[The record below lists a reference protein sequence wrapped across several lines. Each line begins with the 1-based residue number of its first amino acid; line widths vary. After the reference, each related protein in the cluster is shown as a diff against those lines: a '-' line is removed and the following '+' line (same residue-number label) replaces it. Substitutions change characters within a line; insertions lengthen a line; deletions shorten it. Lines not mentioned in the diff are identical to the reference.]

1 MGTAT
6 FSGSYGHNMTLEL
19 RAERSGE
26 PNIAG
31 NSSNVHVTAYLH
43 TNGYASMWGVTSD
56 ATITING
63 GGAIEHP
70 VINIGTNSTQK
81 IFDHTYTIG
90 HNNDGTKTVGI
101 KLSVGL
107 NTGGYGSA
115 MVAFDFRLP
124 DIPRA
129 SSVSDMTGT
138 LGSAMTININRKV
151 SSFTHT
157 VKYNFGALNG
167 TIATG
172 VGASVSW
179 TPPLN
184 LATAMPNKTSDW
196 GNITVDT
203 YNGSTKI
210 GSATCRLT
218 LNVPESMKPTFSG
231 VTLSDTNT
239 VVSNIVTTANTF
251 VEILSNVKVAFNGAA
266 GIQGSTI
273 TGYKA
278 EMVGENQT
286 ITSDGGVFGLVKKS
300 GEVTIRSSVQ
310 DSRGRWSDSKD
321 TKVTF
326 LEYTGP
332 TALFVAERSG
342 SARNTLTVTRTARI
356 SPLTVGDKQLNKM
369 TITFKTRPMGATE
382 WTTNNGS
389 ASGVWTTQSE
399 LIASPANLAGT
410 FSGAQSWEVMM
421 IVEDLFTT
429 ASYSYPVSTDKV
441 LTSKTKDGIGI
452 GKIREHGAL
461 DVAGEIY
468 ANNKPIQH
476 HKLTNNDGTAILLTQ
491 GTDFN
496 SVTTPG
502 FYRCYNPLHAPT
514 VGSLN
519 GWKYLRV
526 TKHDD
531 QFLLQEVIDYRGGT
545 PAFRI
550 KDDNGDKDW
559 KPWQYY
565 AIQNKVAEFTAVN
578 QTKVYSATLAG
589 PYGLSLQARRVG
601 NLVSV
606 TLDSTIRS
614 TDSRSG
620 TASET
625 IPVGWRPCKTEVIVS
640 AGFAGGGTGTQMWTG
655 ESFCRLFYKTNG
667 QIDFTIR
674 ASAQPLDVYASVT
687 WITTDPFPSE

>member
-1 MGTAT
+1 MGAAT

-19 RAERSGE
+19 RAERSGK
-26 PNIAG
+26 PNITD
-31 NSSNVHVTAYLH
+31 NSSNVHVTGYLH

-56 ATITING
+56 VTINING

-70 VINIGTNSTQK
+70 GINIGTNSTQK

-90 HNNDGTKTVGI
+90 HNSDGTKTVGI

-138 LGSAMTININRKV
+138 LGSAMTIDINRKV

-167 TIATG
+167 TIATD

-196 GNITVDT
+196 GNITVET
-203 YNGSTKI
+203 YNGSSKI

-218 LNVPESMKPTFSG
+218 LNVPESMKPTFTG

-239 VVSNIVTTANTF
+239 VASNIITTANTF

-266 GIQGSTI
+266 GIQDSTI

-286 ITSDGGVFGLVKKS
+286 VTSDGGVFGLVKKS

-310 DSRGRWSDSKD
+310 DSRGRWSDTKD
-321 TKVTF
+321 TTVNF
-326 LEYTGP
+326 LEYFGP
-332 TALFVAERSG
+332 KAFFTAERSG
-342 SARNTLTVTRTARI
+342 SARTTLTVIRTAQI
-356 SPLTVGDKQLNKM
+356 APLTVGGKQLNKM
-369 TITFKTRPMGATE
+369 TITFKTRPMGSDT

-399 LIASPANLAGT
+399 LTASAANLAGT
-410 FSGAQSWEVMM
+410 FAGTQSWEVMM

-441 LTSKTKDGIGI
+441 LVSKTKDGIGI

-476 HKLTNNDGTAILLTQ
+476 HKLTNNSGQIIQVARNTDMNTIVETGFYCGEELLHRPTATGMQSHTYFRVQRFDTNAVWCLQEAI
-491 GTDFN
+491 DFN
-496 SVTTPG
+496 GKLSA
-502 FYRCYNPLHAPT
+502 YR
-514 VGSLN
+514 VRIGGS
-519 GWKYLRV
+519 WQ
-526 TKHDD
+526 D
-531 QFLLQEVIDYRGGT
+531 
-545 PAFRI
+545 
-550 KDDNGDKDW
+550 
-559 KPWQYY
+559 WQYY
-565 AIQNKVAEFTAVN
+565 AVQNKVANFTAVN
-578 QTKVYSATLAG
+578 QTKVYSKIIPLPWTSKGTLT
-589 PYGLSLQARRVG
+589 RIG
-601 NLVSV
+601 NQVQLTWNRAVSN
-606 TLDSTIRS
+606 IN
-614 TDSRSG
+614 TDCEYSKVN
-620 TASET
+620 ET
-625 IPVGWRPCKTEVIVS
+625 IPSGYRPACEVHMSLNGNVS
-640 AGFAGGGTGTQMWTG
+640 NSVNAWSILHLAPDGSIRLTSAYKGNHVWTGTTTY
-655 ESFCRLFYKTNG
+655 L
-667 QIDFTIR
+667 
-674 ASAQPLDVYASVT
+674 
-687 WITTDPFPSE
+687 TTDPFPAE

>member
-19 RAERSGE
+19 RAERSGK

-31 NSSNVHVTAYLH
+31 NSSNVHVTGYLH

-63 GGAIEHP
+63 GSAIEHP
-70 VINIGTNSTQK
+70 AINIGTSSTQK

-107 NTGGYGSA
+107 NVGGYGSA

-129 SSVSDMTGT
+129 SSVSDVTGT
-138 LGSAMTININRKV
+138 LGGAMTININRKV

-157 VKYNFGALNG
+157 VKYYFGNLSG

-172 VGASVSW
+172 AGASVSW

-184 LATAMPNKTSDW
+184 LATQIPSASSGW

-210 GSATCRLT
+210 GSATCRLA
-218 LNVPESMKPTFSG
+218 LNVPESMKPTFTG

-239 VVSNIVTTANTF
+239 VVSNIITTANTF
-251 VEILSNVKVAFNGAA
+251 VEILSNVKVAFSGAT
-266 GIQGSTI
+266 GVQGSTI
-273 TGYKA
+273 TGYRA

-286 ITSDGGVFGLVKKS
+286 VTSDGGVFGLVKKS

-310 DSRGRWSDSKD
+310 DSRGRWSDTKD
-321 TKVTF
+321 TTVEF
-326 LEYTGP
+326 IEYTGP
-332 TALFVAERSG
+332 TALFIAERSG
-342 SARNTLTVTRTARI
+342 SARTTLTVTRTARI
-356 SPLTVGDKQLNKM
+356 SPLTVGDKQLNQM
-369 TITFKTRPMGATE
+369 TVTFKTRPMGGDT

-410 FSGAQSWEVMM
+410 FSGTQSWEVMM
-421 IVEDLFTT
+421 TVSDLFTT
-429 ASYSYPVSTDKV
+429 ASYSYPVSTDTV
-441 LTSKTKDGIGI
+441 LESKTKDGIGI

-468 ANNKPIQH
+468 SNNKPIQH
-476 HKLTNNDGTAILLTQ
+476 HQLTANNGTAIHLAN
-491 GTDFN
+491 GTDLN
-496 SVTTPG
+496 TVTACG
-502 FYRCYNPLHAPT
+502 FYNGSNLLHAPT
-514 VGSLN
+514 GSTHS
-519 GWKYLRV
+519 WTYIRV
-526 TKHDD
+526 TKHINNNGWV
-531 QFLLQEVIDYRGGT
+531 LQEAIDFDGVVSAFRAQRGGSWG
-545 PAFRI
+545 A
-550 KDDNGDKDW
+550 
-559 KPWQYY
+559 WQYY
-565 AIQNKVAEFTAVN
+565 AVQNKVANFTAVN
-578 QTKVYSATLAG
+578 QTKVYSKTITMPYTSKATLT
-589 PYGLSLQARRVG
+589 RIG
-601 NLVSV
+601 NQVQITWLRAVSNLNIDCEYAKMV
-606 TLDSTIRS
+606 
-614 TDSRSG
+614 
-620 TASET
+620 ET
-625 IPVGWRPCKTEVIVS
+625 IPSGYRPAFEVHMNLRGNVS
-640 AGFAGGGTGTQMWTG
+640 NSVNAWSILHLATDGAIRLTSAYKGNHVWTGTTTY
-655 ESFCRLFYKTNG
+655 L
-667 QIDFTIR
+667 
-674 ASAQPLDVYASVT
+674 
-687 WITTDPFPSE
+687 TTDPFPAG

>member
-31 NSSNVHVTAYLH
+31 NSSNVHVTGYLH

-56 ATITING
+56 VTITING

-70 VINIGTNSTQK
+70 AINIGTNSTQK

-90 HNNDGTKTVGI
+90 HNSDGTKTVGI

-179 TPPLN
+179 TPPLS

-203 YNGSTKI
+203 YNGSSKI

-239 VVSNIVTTANTF
+239 VVSNIITTANTF
-251 VEILSNVKVAFNGAA
+251 VEILSNVKVAFSGAT
-266 GIQGSTI
+266 GVQGSTI
-273 TGYKA
+273 TGYRA

-286 ITSDGGVFGLVKKS
+286 VTSDGGVFGLVKKS

-310 DSRGRWSDSKD
+310 DSRGRWSDTKD
-321 TKVTF
+321 TTVEF

-332 TALFVAERSG
+332 TALFIAERSG

-356 SPLTVGDKQLNKM
+356 SPLTVGDKQLNQM
-369 TITFKTRPMGATE
+369 TVTFKTRPMGGDT

-410 FSGAQSWEVMM
+410 FSGTQSWEVMM
-421 IVEDLFTT
+421 TVSDLFTT
-429 ASYSYPVSTDKV
+429 ASYSYPVSTDTV
-441 LTSKTKDGIGI
+441 LESKTKDGIGI

-476 HKLTNNDGTAILLTQ
+476 HQLTKNDGTAIMLTD
-491 GTDFN
+491 GSDLN
-496 SVTTPG
+496 DVTSPG
-502 FYRCYNPLHAPT
+502 CYNGSNLLHAPA
-514 VGSLN
+514 N
-519 GWKYLRV
+519 GWNYIRV
-526 TKHDD
+526 TKHTNNNGYV
-531 QFLLQEVIDYRGGT
+531 LQEAIAFYGNVSAYRVQTNKTWGS
-545 PAFRI
+545 
-550 KDDNGDKDW
+550 
-559 KPWQYY
+559 WQYY
-565 AIQNKVAEFTAVN
+565 AVQNKVAEFTAVN
-578 QTKVYSATLAG
+578 QTKVYSTTLAG
-589 PYGLSLQARRVG
+589 PYGFNIAV
-601 NLVSV
+601 V
-606 TLDSTIRS
+606 
-614 TDSRSG
+614 RSG
-620 TASET
+620 NVVTATMDYVHRTNTNWNGTANET
-625 IPVGWRPCKTEVIVS
+625 IPVGWRPVS
-640 AGFAGGGTGTQMWTG
+640 QAIIHAIGEGGGGTGA
-655 ESFCRLFYKTNG
+655 SLFNGSYVHLSYKPDGSISGRIKLEANPLWFG
-667 QIDFTIR
+667 ATI
-674 ASAQPLDVYASVT
+674 S

>member
-19 RAERSGE
+19 RAERSGK
-26 PNIAG
+26 PNIAD
-31 NSSNVHVTAYLH
+31 NSSNVHVTGYLH

-56 ATITING
+56 VTINING

-70 VINIGTNSTQK
+70 GINIGTNSTQK

-90 HNNDGTKTVGI
+90 HNSDGTKTVGI

-138 LGSAMTININRKV
+138 LGSAMTIDINRKV

-167 TIATG
+167 TIATD

-196 GNITVDT
+196 GNITVET
-203 YNGSTKI
+203 YNGSSKI

-218 LNVPESMKPTFSG
+218 LNVPESMKPTFTG

-239 VVSNIVTTANTF
+239 VASNIITTANTF
-251 VEILSNVKVAFNGAA
+251 VEILSKVKVAFNGAA
-266 GIQGSTI
+266 GIQDSTI

-286 ITSDGGVFGLVKKS
+286 VTSDGGVFGLVKKS

-310 DSRGRWSDSKD
+310 DSRGRWSDTKD
-321 TKVTF
+321 TTVNF
-326 LEYTGP
+326 LEYSGP
-332 TALFVAERSG
+332 KAFFTAERSG
-342 SARNTLTVTRTARI
+342 SARTTLTVIRTAQI
-356 SPLTVGDKQLNKM
+356 APLTVGGKQLNKM
-369 TITFKTRPMGATE
+369 TITFKTRSMGSDT

-399 LIASPANLAGT
+399 LTASAANLAGT
-410 FSGAQSWEVMM
+410 FAGTQSWEVMM

-441 LTSKTKDGIGI
+441 LVSKTKDGIGI

-476 HKLTNNDGTAILLTQ
+476 HQLTANNGTAIMLPD
-491 GTDFN
+491 GTDLN
-496 SVTTPG
+496 TVTACG
-502 FYRCYNPLHAPT
+502 VYNCGSFLHAPS
-514 VGSLN
+514 GSGAN
-519 GWKYLRV
+519 GWMYIRV
-526 TKHDD
+526 TKHTNNNGWV
-531 QFLLQEVIDYRGGT
+531 LQEAIDFNGVVS
-545 PAFRI
+545 AFRVQ
-550 KDDNGDKDW
+550 KSRTWGD
-559 KPWQYY
+559 WQYY
-565 AIQNKVAEFTAVN
+565 AVQNKVAQFTAVN
-578 QTKVYSATLAG
+578 QTKVYSTTVPMPWSAKATLT
-589 PYGLSLQARRVG
+589 RIG
-601 NLVSV
+601 NQVQITWLRAISNINI
-606 TLDSTIRS
+606 DCEYAKM
-614 TDSRSG
+614 G
-620 TASET
+620 ET
-625 IPVGWRPCKTEVIVS
+625 IPSGYRPAFEVHMNLRGNVS
-640 AGFAGGGTGTQMWTG
+640 NLVNAWSILHLQTDGSIRLTNAYKGNHVWTGTTTY
-655 ESFCRLFYKTNG
+655 L
-667 QIDFTIR
+667 
-674 ASAQPLDVYASVT
+674 
-687 WITTDPFPSE
+687 TTDPFPAV

>member
-1 MGTAT
+1 MATAT
-6 FSGSYGHNMTLEL
+6 FSGSYGRNMTLEL
-19 RAERSGE
+19 KAELTGQ
-26 PNIAG
+26 NIAG
-31 NSSNVHVTAYLH
+31 NYSSVHVTAYLH
-43 TNGYASMWGVTSD
+43 TNGYASMWGVSAA

-70 VINIGTNSTQK
+70 AINIGTNSAQK
-81 IFDHTYTIG
+81 IWDHTYNVG
-90 HNNDGTKTVGI
+90 HNDDGTKTVGI
-101 KLSVGL
+101 MLSVGL
-107 NTGGYGSA
+107 NAAGYGSA
-115 MVAFDFRLP
+115 MVAFDYKLP

-129 SSVSDMTGT
+129 SSVSGMTGT

-172 VGASVSW
+172 VGTSVSW

-184 LATAMPNKTSDW
+184 LATAMPNRTSDW
-196 GNITVDT
+196 GDITVDT

-286 ITSDGGVFGLVKKS
+286 ITTNGGVFGIVKKS

-310 DSRGRWSDSKD
+310 DSRGRWSDTKD
-321 TKVTF
+321 TTVNF
-326 LEYTGP
+326 LDYFGP
-332 TALFVAERSG
+332 KAFFTTERSG
-342 SARNTLTVTRTARI
+342 SARTTLTVIRTAQI
-356 SPLTVGDKQLNKM
+356 APLTVGGKQLNKM
-369 TITFKTRPMGATE
+369 TITFKTRPMGTTE
-382 WTTNNGS
+382 WTTNNGL

-399 LIASPANLAGT
+399 LTASAANLAGT
-410 FSGAQSWEVMM
+410 FAGTQSWEVMM
-421 IVEDLFTT
+421 IVEDLFDKAT
-429 ASYSYPVSTDKV
+429 YSYPVSTDKV

-461 DVAGEIY
+461 DVAGDIY

-476 HKLTNNDGTAILLTQ
+476 YQLTANNGTAIMLTE
-491 GTDFN
+491 GSDLN
-496 SVTTPG
+496 DVTSPG
-502 FYRCYNPLHAPT
+502 CYNGSNLLHAPA
-514 VGSLN
+514 N
-519 GWKYLRV
+519 GWNYIRV
-526 TKHDD
+526 TKHTHDNGYV
-531 QFLLQEVIDYRGGT
+531 LQEAIAFYGNASAYRVQTNKTWG
-545 PAFRI
+545 A
-550 KDDNGDKDW
+550 
-559 KPWQYY
+559 WQYY
-565 AIQNKVAEFTAVN
+565 AVQNTVAEFTAVN
-578 QTKVYSATLAG
+578 QTKVYTGTING
-589 PYGLSLQARRVG
+589 PYGFNIA
-601 NLVSV
+601 V
-606 TLDSTIRS
+606 T
-614 TDSRSG
+614 RSG
-620 TASET
+620 NIVTATMDYTHRSNTNWNGTANET
-625 IPVGWRPCKTEVIVS
+625 IPVGWRPVS
-640 AGFAGGGTGTQMWTG
+640 QAIINAIGEGGGGTGAA
-655 ESFCRLFYKTNG
+655 LFNGSYVHLAYKPDGSISGRIKLEANPLWFG
-667 QIDFTIR
+667 ATI
-674 ASAQPLDVYASVT
+674 S

>member
-31 NSSNVHVTAYLH
+31 NSSNVHVTGYLH

-56 ATITING
+56 VTITING

-70 VINIGTNSTQK
+70 AINIGTNSTQK

-90 HNNDGTKTVGI
+90 HNSDGTKTVGI

-129 SSVSDMTGT
+129 SSVSDMSGT

-179 TPPLN
+179 TPPLS

-203 YNGSTKI
+203 YNGSSKI

-239 VVSNIVTTANTF
+239 VVSNIITTANTF
-251 VEILSNVKVAFNGAA
+251 VEILSNVKVAFSGAT
-266 GIQGSTI
+266 GVQGSTI
-273 TGYKA
+273 TGYRA

-286 ITSDGGVFGLVKKS
+286 VTSDGGVFGLVKKS

-310 DSRGRWSDSKD
+310 DSRGRWSDTKD
-321 TKVTF
+321 TTVEF

-332 TALFVAERSG
+332 TALFIAERSG
-342 SARNTLTVTRTARI
+342 SARNTLTVIRTAKI

-410 FSGAQSWEVMM
+410 FSGTQSWEVMM
-421 IVEDLFTT
+421 TVSDLFTT
-429 ASYSYPVSTDKV
+429 ASYSYPVSTDTV
-441 LTSKTKDGIGI
+441 LESKTKDGIGI

-476 HKLTNNDGTAILLTQ
+476 HKLTNNDGRIIQVAKNTDMDTIVETGFYCGEELLHRPTGSGIQSHTYFRVQRFDTNAVWCLQEAI
-491 GTDFN
+491 DFN
-496 SVTTPG
+496 GKVS
-502 FYRCYNPLHAPT
+502 
-514 VGSLN
+514 
-519 GWKYLRV
+519 
-526 TKHDD
+526 
-531 QFLLQEVIDYRGGT
+531 
-545 PAFRI
+545 AFRV
-550 KDDNGDKDW
+550 KRGSTWD
-559 KPWQYY
+559 PWQYY
-565 AIQNKVAEFTAVN
+565 AIQNTVAEFTAVN

-589 PYGLSLQARRVG
+589 PYGLALQARRVG

-606 TLDSTIRS
+606 TLDSTITS

-674 ASAQPLDVYASVT
+674 ATAKPLGVYASVT
-687 WITTDPFPSE
+687 WITTDPFPS

>member
-1 MGTAT
+1 MGAAT

-19 RAERSGE
+19 RAERSGK
-26 PNIAG
+26 PNITD
-31 NSSNVHVTAYLH
+31 NSSNVHVTGYLH

-56 ATITING
+56 VTINING

-70 VINIGTNSTQK
+70 GINIGTNSTQK

-90 HNNDGTKTVGI
+90 HNSDGTKTVGI

-138 LGSAMTININRKV
+138 LGSAMTIDINRKV

-167 TIATG
+167 TIATD

-196 GNITVDT
+196 GNITVET
-203 YNGSTKI
+203 YNGSSKI

-218 LNVPESMKPTFSG
+218 LNVPESMKPTFTG

-239 VVSNIVTTANTF
+239 VASNIITTANTF

-266 GIQGSTI
+266 GIQDSTI

-286 ITSDGGVFGLVKKS
+286 VTSDGGVFGLVKKS

-310 DSRGRWSDSKD
+310 DSRGRWSDTKD
-321 TKVTF
+321 TTVNF
-326 LEYTGP
+326 LEYFGP
-332 TALFVAERSG
+332 KAFFTAERSG
-342 SARNTLTVTRTARI
+342 SARTTLTVIRTAQI
-356 SPLTVGDKQLNKM
+356 APLTVGGKQLNKM
-369 TITFKTRPMGATE
+369 TITFKTRPMGSDT

-399 LIASPANLAGT
+399 LTASAANLAGT
-410 FSGAQSWEVMM
+410 FAGTQSWEVMM

-441 LTSKTKDGIGI
+441 LVSKTKDGIGI

-476 HKLTNNDGTAILLTQ
+476 HKLTNNSGQIIQVARNTDMNTIVETGFYCGEGLLHRPTATGMQSHTYFKVQRFDTNATWVLQEAI
-491 GTDFN
+491 DFN
-496 SVTTPG
+496 GVVSA
-502 FYRCYNPLHAPT
+502 YR
-514 VGSLN
+514 VKKGGS
-519 GWKYLRV
+519 WQ
-526 TKHDD
+526 D
-531 QFLLQEVIDYRGGT
+531 
-545 PAFRI
+545 
-550 KDDNGDKDW
+550 
-559 KPWQYY
+559 WQYY
-565 AIQNKVAEFTAVN
+565 AVQNKVAQFTAVN
-578 QTKVYSATLAG
+578 QTKVYSKTITMPYTSKATLT
-589 PYGLSLQARRVG
+589 RIG
-601 NLVSV
+601 NQVQLTWNRAVSNLNIDCEYAKMV
-606 TLDSTIRS
+606 ESIPSGYRPASEVHMTLNGNVSNSVNAWSILHLATDGTIRL
-614 TDSRSG
+614 T
-620 TASET
+620 
-625 IPVGWRPCKTEVIVS
+625 S
-640 AGFAGGGTGTQMWTG
+640 AYKGNHVWTGTTTY
-655 ESFCRLFYKTNG
+655 L
-667 QIDFTIR
+667 
-674 ASAQPLDVYASVT
+674 
-687 WITTDPFPSE
+687 TTDPFPAE

>member
-1 MGTAT
+1 MGAAT

-19 RAERSGE
+19 RAERSGK
-26 PNIAG
+26 PNITD
-31 NSSNVHVTAYLH
+31 NSSNVHVTGYLH

-56 ATITING
+56 VTINING

-70 VINIGTNSTQK
+70 GINIGTNSTQK

-90 HNNDGTKTVGI
+90 HNSDGTKTVGI

-138 LGSAMTININRKV
+138 LGSAMTIDINRKV

-167 TIATG
+167 TIATD

-196 GNITVDT
+196 GNITVET
-203 YNGSTKI
+203 YNGSSKI

-218 LNVPESMKPTFSG
+218 LNVPESMKPTFTG

-239 VVSNIVTTANTF
+239 VASNIITTANTF

-266 GIQGSTI
+266 GIQDSTI

-286 ITSDGGVFGLVKKS
+286 VTSDGGVFGLVKKS

-310 DSRGRWSDSKD
+310 DSRGRWSDTKD
-321 TKVTF
+321 TTVNF
-326 LEYTGP
+326 LEYFGP
-332 TALFVAERSG
+332 KAFFTAERSG
-342 SARNTLTVTRTARI
+342 SARTTLTVIRTAQI
-356 SPLTVGDKQLNKM
+356 APLTVGGKQLNKM
-369 TITFKTRPMGATE
+369 TITFKTRPMGSDT

-399 LIASPANLAGT
+399 LTASAANLAGT
-410 FSGAQSWEVMM
+410 FAGTQSWEVMM

-441 LTSKTKDGIGI
+441 LVSKTKDGIGI

-476 HKLTNNDGTAILLTQ
+476 HKLTNNSGQIIQVARNTDMNTIVETGFYCGEGLLHRPTATGMQSHTYFKVQQFDTNATWVLQEAI
-491 GTDFN
+491 DFN
-496 SVTTPG
+496 GVVSA
-502 FYRCYNPLHAPT
+502 YR
-514 VGSLN
+514 VKKGGS
-519 GWKYLRV
+519 WQ
-526 TKHDD
+526 D
-531 QFLLQEVIDYRGGT
+531 
-545 PAFRI
+545 
-550 KDDNGDKDW
+550 
-559 KPWQYY
+559 WQYY
-565 AIQNKVAEFTAVN
+565 AVQNKVAEFTAVN
-578 QTKVYSATLAG
+578 QTKVYKTTIRG
-589 PYGLSLQARRVG
+589 PYGLNANATRCGNIVNLSI
-601 NLVSV
+601 NLVYTKAHKV
-606 TLDSTIRS
+606 
-614 TDSRSG
+614 SG
-620 TASET
+620 KAAET
-625 IPVGWRPCKTEVIVS
+625 IPVGWRPTTAQIITLT
-640 AGFAGGGTGTQMWTG
+640 GHAGGGTGTQNWTD
-655 ESFCRLFYKTNG
+655 SFADLHYETDGGIN
-667 QIDFTIR
+667 FTIITK
-674 ASAQPLDVYASVT
+674 AQPLGMMGSIT
-687 WITTDPFPSE
+687 WITTDPFPS

>member
-31 NSSNVHVTAYLH
+31 NSSNVHVTGYLH

-56 ATITING
+56 VTITING

-70 VINIGTNSTQK
+70 AINIGTNSTQK

-90 HNNDGTKTVGI
+90 HNSDGTKTVGI

-129 SSVSDMTGT
+129 SSVSDMTGM

-203 YNGSTKI
+203 YNGSSKI

-239 VVSNIVTTANTF
+239 VVSNIITTANTF
-251 VEILSNVKVAFNGAA
+251 VEILSNVKVAFSGAT
-266 GIQGSTI
+266 GVQGSTI
-273 TGYKA
+273 TGYRA

-286 ITSDGGVFGLVKKS
+286 VTSDGGVFGLVKKS

-310 DSRGRWSDSKD
+310 DSRGRWSDTKD
-321 TKVTF
+321 TIVEF

-332 TALFVAERSG
+332 TALFIAERSG

-356 SPLTVGDKQLNKM
+356 SPLTVGDKQLNQM
-369 TITFKTRPMGATE
+369 TVTFKTRPMGGDT

-399 LIASPANLAGT
+399 LTASAANLAGT
-410 FSGAQSWEVMM
+410 FAGTQSWEVMM

-429 ASYSYPVSTDKV
+429 ASYSYPVSTDTV
-441 LTSKTKDGIGI
+441 LESKTKDGIVI

-476 HKLTNNDGTAILLTQ
+476 HQLTANNGTAIKLADGSDLNNATE
-491 GTDFN
+491 
-496 SVTTPG
+496 PG
-502 FYRCYNPLHAPT
+502 FYNGNNLLHAPT
-514 VGSLN
+514 GS
-519 GWKYLRV
+519 GAHSWRYIRV
-526 TKHDD
+526 TKHTNNNG
-531 QFLLQEVIDYRGGT
+531 FVLQEAIDFYGAVS
-545 PAFRI
+545 AFRVQAGGQL
-550 KDDNGDKDW
+550 NDW
-559 KPWQYY
+559 KYY
-565 AIQNKVAEFTAVN
+565 AIQNTVTEFTAVN
-578 QTKVYSATLAG
+578 QTKVYRATLAG
-589 PYGLSLQARRVG
+589 PYGLSAQATRCG
-601 NLVSV
+601 NIVNLSINCAYQYQHSV
-606 TLDSTIRS
+606 
-614 TDSRSG
+614 SG
-620 TASET
+620 TANET
-625 IPVGWRPCKTEVIVS
+625 IPVGWRPTTAQFITLT
-640 AGFAGGGTGTQMWTG
+640 GHAGGGTGTENWSD
-655 ESFCRLFYKTNG
+655 SFADLHYETDGKIN
-667 QIDFTIR
+667 FTIKTK
-674 ASAQPLDVYASVT
+674 AKPLAMMGSIT
-687 WITTDPFPSE
+687 WITTDPFPS

>member
-31 NSSNVHVTAYLH
+31 NSSNVHVTGYLH

-56 ATITING
+56 VTITING

-70 VINIGTNSTQK
+70 AINIGTNSTQK

-90 HNNDGTKTVGI
+90 HNSDGTKTVGI

-203 YNGSTKI
+203 YNGSSKI

-239 VVSNIVTTANTF
+239 VVSNIITTANTF
-251 VEILSNVKVAFNGAA
+251 VEILSNVKVAFSGAT
-266 GIQGSTI
+266 GVQGSTI

-286 ITSDGGVFGLVKKS
+286 VTSDGGVFGLVKKS

-310 DSRGRWSDSKD
+310 DSRGRWSDTKD
-321 TKVTF
+321 TIVEF

-332 TALFVAERSG
+332 TALFIAERSG

-356 SPLTVGDKQLNKM
+356 SPLTVGDKQLNQM
-369 TITFKTRPMGATE
+369 TVTFKTRPMGGDT

-410 FSGAQSWEVMM
+410 FSGTQSWEVMM
-421 IVEDLFTT
+421 TVSDLFTT
-429 ASYSYPVSTDKV
+429 ASYSYPVSTDTV
-441 LTSKTKDGIGI
+441 LESKTKDGIGI

-476 HKLTNNDGTAILLTQ
+476 YQLTKNDGTAILLAE
-491 GTDFN
+491 GTDWN
-496 SVTTPG
+496 SVKTPG
-502 FYRCYNPLHAPT
+502 LFRCRNAVHAPSGN
-514 VGSLN
+514 GSHH
-519 GWKYLRV
+519 WSYVRV
-526 TKHDD
+526 LKHDD
-531 QFLLQEVIDYRGGT
+531 GWIIQEGVDYMGKVSAIRAYHEG
-545 PAFRI
+545 A
-550 KDDNGDKDW
+550 W
-559 KPWQYY
+559 ESWQYY
-565 AIQNKVAEFTAVN
+565 AIQNTVAEFTAVN
-578 QTKVYSATLAG
+578 QTKSYSKEISMPYSSKATAT
-589 PYGLSLQARRVG
+589 RIG
-601 NLVSV
+601 NQVQLTWHRAISNINKQCEYEEV
-606 TLDSTIRS
+606 L
-614 TDSRSG
+614 
-620 TASET
+620 ET
-625 IPVGWRPCKTEVIVS
+625 IPLGYRPAFEVHMSLNGNVS
-640 AGFAGGGTGTQMWTG
+640 NSVNAWAVLHLATDGKIRLTNSYTGNHVWSGT
-655 ESFCRLFYKTNG
+655 
-667 QIDFTIR
+667 
-674 ASAQPLDVYASVT
+674 VT
-687 WITTDPFPSE
+687 YLTTDPFPSE

>member
-1 MGTAT
+1 MGAAT

-19 RAERSGE
+19 RAERSGK
-26 PNIAG
+26 PNITD
-31 NSSNVHVTAYLH
+31 NSSNVHVTGYLH

-56 ATITING
+56 VTINING

-70 VINIGTNSTQK
+70 GINIGTNSTQK

-90 HNNDGTKTVGI
+90 HNSDGTKTVGI

-138 LGSAMTININRKV
+138 LGSAMTIDINRKV

-167 TIATG
+167 TIATD

-196 GNITVDT
+196 GNITVET
-203 YNGSTKI
+203 YNGSSKI

-218 LNVPESMKPTFSG
+218 LNVPESMKPTFTG

-239 VVSNIVTTANTF
+239 VASNIITTANTF

-266 GIQGSTI
+266 GIQDSTI

-286 ITSDGGVFGLVKKS
+286 VTSDGGVFGLVKKS

-310 DSRGRWSDSKD
+310 DSRGRWSDTKD
-321 TKVTF
+321 TTVNF
-326 LEYTGP
+326 LEYFGP
-332 TALFVAERSG
+332 KAFFTAERSG
-342 SARNTLTVTRTARI
+342 SARTTLTVIRTAQI
-356 SPLTVGDKQLNKM
+356 APLTVGGKQLNKM
-369 TITFKTRPMGATE
+369 TITFKTRPMGSDT

-399 LIASPANLAGT
+399 LTASAANLAGT
-410 FSGAQSWEVMM
+410 FAGTQSWEVMM

-441 LTSKTKDGIGI
+441 LVSKTKDGIGI

-476 HKLTNNDGTAILLTQ
+476 HKLTNNSGQIIQVARNTDMNTIVETGFYCGEGLLHRPTATGMQSHTYFKVQRFDTSATWVLHEAI
-491 GTDFN
+491 DFN
-496 SVTTPG
+496 GVVSA
-502 FYRCYNPLHAPT
+502 YR
-514 VGSLN
+514 VKKGGS
-519 GWKYLRV
+519 WQ
-526 TKHDD
+526 D
-531 QFLLQEVIDYRGGT
+531 
-545 PAFRI
+545 
-550 KDDNGDKDW
+550 
-559 KPWQYY
+559 WQYY
-565 AIQNKVAEFTAVN
+565 AVQNKVAQFTAVN
-578 QTKVYSATLAG
+578 QTKVYSKIIPLPWTSKGTLT
-589 PYGLSLQARRVG
+589 RIG
-601 NLVSV
+601 NQVQLTWNRAISN
-606 TLDSTIRS
+606 IN
-614 TDSRSG
+614 TDCEYSKVN
-620 TASET
+620 ET
-625 IPVGWRPCKTEVIVS
+625 IPSGYRPACEVHMSLNGNVS
-640 AGFAGGGTGTQMWTG
+640 NSVNAWSILHLAPDGSIRLTNAYKGNHVWTGTTTY
-655 ESFCRLFYKTNG
+655 L
-667 QIDFTIR
+667 
-674 ASAQPLDVYASVT
+674 
-687 WITTDPFPSE
+687 TTDPFPAE

>member
-1 MGTAT
+1 
-6 FSGSYGHNMTLEL
+6 MTEYW
-19 RAERSGE
+19 S
-26 PNIAG
+26 
-31 NSSNVHVTAYLH
+31 
-43 TNGYASMWGVTSD
+43 
-56 ATITING
+56 
-63 GGAIEHP
+63 
-70 VINIGTNSTQK
+70 
-81 IFDHTYTIG
+81 
-90 HNNDGTKTVGI
+90 NNDRGYRLRLWIDQTGQSTAENYSNIRVRLALLNTTTTFAEYNCSAYVDLAGQRLNWSGRPSMLSYNQTIMLIDQTIRVNHDSDGKKTFGLMAHFNGSGGYSPGTLTVG
-101 KLSVGL
+101 SS
-107 NTGGYGSA
+107 T
-115 MVAFDFRLP
+115 FRCT
-124 DIPRA
+124 DIARA
-129 SSVSDMTGT
+129 SSISDMTGT
-138 LGSAMTININRKV
+138 LGSAMTININRKN

-157 VKYNFGALNG
+157 VKYNFGALSG

-172 VGASVSW
+172 VGTSVSW

-184 LATAMPNKTSDW
+184 LATAMPKKTSDW

-210 GSATCRLT
+210 GSAMCKLT
-218 LNVPESMKPTFSG
+218 LIVPESMKPTFSG

-239 VVSNIVTTANTF
+239 VVSNIITTANTF
-251 VEILSNVKVAFNGAA
+251 VEILSNVKVSFNGAA

-286 ITSDGGVFGLVKKS
+286 ITADGGVFGLVKKS

-332 TALFVAERSG
+332 TAVFTAERSG
-342 SARNTLTVTRTARI
+342 SARNTLTVIRTAKI

-382 WTTNNGS
+382 WTTNNGL

-399 LIASPANLAGT
+399 LTASAANLAGT
-410 FSGAQSWEVMM
+410 FAGAQSWEVMM
-421 IVEDLFTT
+421 TVEDLFDK

-441 LTSKTKDGIGI
+441 LVSKTKDGIGI

-476 HKLTNNDGTAILLTQ
+476 HKLTYNDGTAILLTQ

-496 SVTTPG
+496 DVTIPG

-514 VGSLN
+514 VNSLS

-531 QFLLQEVIDYRGGT
+531 QFLLQEVFDFRGGT

-550 KDDNGDKDW
+550 KDDNGDKNW

-578 QTKVYSATLAG
+578 QTKVYSQTINMPFSSKATVT
-589 PYGLSLQARRVG
+589 RIG
-601 NLVSV
+601 NQVQLTWHRAISNINKQCEYVEV
-606 TLDSTIRS
+606 L
-614 TDSRSG
+614 
-620 TASET
+620 ET
-625 IPVGWRPCKTEVIVS
+625 IPSGFRPAFEVHMNLSGNVS
-640 AGFAGGGTGTQMWTG
+640 NSVNAWAVLHLATDGKIRLTNSYTGNHVWTGT
-655 ESFCRLFYKTNG
+655 
-667 QIDFTIR
+667 
-674 ASAQPLDVYASVT
+674 VT
-687 WITTDPFPSE
+687 YLTTDPFPSE

>member
-31 NSSNVHVTAYLH
+31 NSSNVHVTGYLH

-56 ATITING
+56 VTITING

-70 VINIGTNSTQK
+70 GINIGTNSTQK

-203 YNGSTKI
+203 YNGSNKI
-210 GSATCRLT
+210 GSATCKLT

-239 VVSNIVTTANTF
+239 VVSNIITTANTF

-310 DSRGRWSDSKD
+310 DSRGRWSDTKD
-321 TKVTF
+321 TTVEF

-332 TALFVAERSG
+332 TALFIAERSG

-356 SPLTVGDKQLNKM
+356 SPLTVGDKQLNQM
-369 TITFKTRPMGATE
+369 TVTFKTRPMGGDT

-421 IVEDLFTT
+421 TVSDLFTT
-429 ASYSYPVSTDKV
+429 ATYSYPVSTDTV
-441 LTSKTKDGIGI
+441 LESKTKDGIGI
-452 GKIREHGAL
+452 GKIREHGTL

-476 HKLTNNDGTAILLTQ
+476 HQLTANNGTAILLAS
-491 GTDFN
+491 GTN
-496 SVTTPG
+496 LNAVTESG
-502 FYRCYNPLHAPT
+502 LYNGSNLVNRP
-514 VGSLN
+514 VGSTHS
-519 GWKYLRV
+519 WSYIRV
-526 TKHDD
+526 TKHTNNNGWI
-531 QFLLQEVIDYRGGT
+531 LQEAIDFNGT
-545 PAFRI
+545 VSAFRVQA
-550 KDDNGDKDW
+550 NNAWGA
-559 KPWQYY
+559 WQYY
-565 AIQNKVAEFTAVN
+565 AIQNTVAEFTAVN

-589 PYGLSLQARRVG
+589 PYGFGIA
-601 NLVSV
+601 V
-606 TLDSTIRS
+606 T
-614 TDSRSG
+614 RSG
-620 TASET
+620 NVVTATMDYVHRSNTNWNGTANET
-625 IPVGWRPCKTEVIVS
+625 IPIGWRPVS
-640 AGFAGGGTGTQMWTG
+640 QAIIHAIGEGGGGTGA
-655 ESFCRLFYKTNG
+655 SLFNGSYVHLSYKPDGSISGRIKLEANPLWFG
-667 QIDFTIR
+667 ATI
-674 ASAQPLDVYASVT
+674 S
-687 WITTDPFPSE
+687 WITTDPFPT

>member
-31 NSSNVHVTAYLH
+31 NSSNVHVTGYLH

-63 GGAIEHP
+63 GSAIEHP
-70 VINIGTNSTQK
+70 AINIGTNSTQK

-107 NTGGYGSA
+107 NVGGYGSA

-129 SSVSDMTGT
+129 SSVSDVTGT
-138 LGSAMTININRKV
+138 LGGAMTININRKV

-157 VKYNFGALNG
+157 VKYYFGNLSG

-172 VGASVSW
+172 AGASVSW

-184 LATAMPNKTSDW
+184 LATQIPSASSGW

-210 GSATCRLT
+210 GSATCRLA
-218 LNVPESMKPTFSG
+218 LNVPESMKPTFTG

-239 VVSNIVTTANTF
+239 VVSNIITTANTF
-251 VEILSNVKVAFNGAA
+251 VEILSNVKVAFSGAT
-266 GIQGSTI
+266 GVQGSTI
-273 TGYKA
+273 TGYRA

-286 ITSDGGVFGLVKKS
+286 VTSDGGVFGLVKKS

-310 DSRGRWSDSKD
+310 DSRGRWSDTKD
-321 TKVTF
+321 TTVEF

-332 TALFVAERSG
+332 TALFIAERSG
-342 SARNTLTVTRTARI
+342 SARTTLTVTRTARI
-356 SPLTVGDKQLNKM
+356 SPLTVGDKQLNQM
-369 TITFKTRPMGATE
+369 TVTFKTRPMGGDT

-410 FSGAQSWEVMM
+410 FSGTQSWEVMM
-421 IVEDLFTT
+421 TVSDLFTT
-429 ASYSYPVSTDKV
+429 ASYSYPVSTDTV
-441 LTSKTKDGIGI
+441 LESKTKDGIGI

-468 ANNKPIQH
+468 SNNKPIQH
-476 HKLTNNDGTAILLTQ
+476 HKLTNNNGKIIQFARNTDMNTIVETGFYCGEDLLHRPTATGMQSHTYFKVQRFDTNATWVLQEAI
-491 GTDFN
+491 DFN
-496 SVTTPG
+496 GVVSA
-502 FYRCYNPLHAPT
+502 YR
-514 VGSLN
+514 VKKGGS
-519 GWKYLRV
+519 WQ
-526 TKHDD
+526 D
-531 QFLLQEVIDYRGGT
+531 
-545 PAFRI
+545 
-550 KDDNGDKDW
+550 
-559 KPWQYY
+559 WQYY
-565 AIQNKVAEFTAVN
+565 AVQNKVANFTAVN
-578 QTKVYSATLAG
+578 QTKYYMKKITLPYSAKGTLI
-589 PYGLSLQARRVG
+589 RIG
-601 NLVSV
+601 NQVQLTWDRLITNINIDCEYNKMV
-606 TLDSTIRS
+606 
-614 TDSRSG
+614 
-620 TASET
+620 ET
-625 IPVGWRPCKTEVIVS
+625 IPSGFRPAVEVHMSLNGNVS
-640 AGFAGGGTGTQMWTG
+640 NSVNAWSVLHLAPDGSIRLTSAYKGNHVWTGTTTY
-655 ESFCRLFYKTNG
+655 L
-667 QIDFTIR
+667 
-674 ASAQPLDVYASVT
+674 
-687 WITTDPFPSE
+687 TTDPFPAG

>member
-31 NSSNVHVTAYLH
+31 NSSNVHVTGYLH
-43 TNGYASMWGVTSD
+43 TNGYASMWGVTGD

-63 GGAIEHP
+63 GSAIEHP
-70 VINIGTNSTQK
+70 AINIGTNSTQK

-107 NTGGYGSA
+107 NVGGYGSA

-129 SSVSDMTGT
+129 SSVSDVTGT

-196 GNITVDT
+196 GNITVET
-203 YNGSTKI
+203 YNGSSKI

-218 LNVPESMKPTFSG
+218 LNVPESMKPTFTG

-239 VVSNIVTTANTF
+239 VVSNIITTANTF
-251 VEILSNVKVAFNGAA
+251 VEILSNVKVAFSGAT
-266 GIQGSTI
+266 GVQGSTI
-273 TGYKA
+273 TGYRA

-286 ITSDGGVFGLVKKS
+286 VTSDGGVFGLVKKS

-310 DSRGRWSDSKD
+310 DSRGRWSDTKD
-321 TKVTF
+321 IVVEF

-332 TALFVAERSG
+332 TALFIAERSG

-356 SPLTVGDKQLNKM
+356 SPLTVGDKQLNQM
-369 TITFKTRPMGATE
+369 TVTFKTRPMGGDT

-410 FSGAQSWEVMM
+410 FSGTQSWEVMM
-421 IVEDLFTT
+421 TVSDLFTT
-429 ASYSYPVSTDKV
+429 ASYSYPVSTDTV
-441 LTSKTKDGIGI
+441 LESKTKDGIGI

-476 HKLTNNDGTAILLTQ
+476 HQLTRNDGTAIMLTD
-491 GTDFN
+491 GSDLNDIT
-496 SVTTPG
+496 SPG
-502 FYRCYNPLHAPT
+502 CYNGSNLLHAPA
-514 VGSLN
+514 N
-519 GWKYLRV
+519 GWNYIRV
-526 TKHDD
+526 TKHTNNNGYV
-531 QFLLQEVIDYRGGT
+531 LQEAIAFYGNVSAYRVQTNKTWGS
-545 PAFRI
+545 
-550 KDDNGDKDW
+550 
-559 KPWQYY
+559 WQYY
-565 AIQNKVAEFTAVN
+565 AIQNRVAEFTAVN
-578 QTKVYSATLAG
+578 QTKSYSKEIGMPYSSKATATRIGNQVQLTWHKAISNINMQCEYAEVNEAIPLGYRPAFEVHMNLSGNVSNSVNAWAVLHLATDG
-589 PYGLSLQARRVG
+589 KIRLTNSYTG
-601 NLVSV
+601 NHV
-606 TLDSTIRS
+606 
-614 TDSRSG
+614 
-620 TASET
+620 
-625 IPVGWRPCKTEVIVS
+625 W
-640 AGFAGGGTGTQMWTG
+640 TGT
-655 ESFCRLFYKTNG
+655 
-667 QIDFTIR
+667 
-674 ASAQPLDVYASVT
+674 VT
-687 WITTDPFPSE
+687 YLTTDPFPSE

>member
-1 MGTAT
+1 MGAAT

-19 RAERSGE
+19 RAERSGK
-26 PNIAG
+26 PNITD
-31 NSSNVHVTAYLH
+31 NSSNVHVTGYLH

-56 ATITING
+56 VTINING

-70 VINIGTNSTQK
+70 GINIGTNSTQK

-90 HNNDGTKTVGI
+90 HNSDGTKTVGI

-138 LGSAMTININRKV
+138 LGSAMTIDINRKV

-167 TIATG
+167 TIATD

-196 GNITVDT
+196 GNITVET
-203 YNGSTKI
+203 YNGSSKI

-218 LNVPESMKPTFSG
+218 LNVPESMKPTFTG

-239 VVSNIVTTANTF
+239 VASNIITTANTF

-266 GIQGSTI
+266 GIQDSTI

-286 ITSDGGVFGLVKKS
+286 VTSDGGVFGLVKKS

-310 DSRGRWSDSKD
+310 DSRGRWSDTKD
-321 TKVTF
+321 TTVNF
-326 LEYTGP
+326 LEYFGP
-332 TALFVAERSG
+332 KAFFTAERSG
-342 SARNTLTVTRTARI
+342 SARTTLTVIRTAQI
-356 SPLTVGDKQLNKM
+356 APLTVGGKQLNKM
-369 TITFKTRPMGATE
+369 TITFKTRPMGSDT

-399 LIASPANLAGT
+399 LTASAANLAGT
-410 FSGAQSWEVMM
+410 FAGTQSWEVMM

-441 LTSKTKDGIGI
+441 LVSKTKDGIGI

-476 HKLTNNDGTAILLTQ
+476 HKLTNNDGTAIILTE
-491 GTDFN
+491 GSDLNNAT
-496 SVTTPG
+496 VPG
-502 FYRCYNPLHAPT
+502 FYNGYNLLHAPA
-514 VGSLN
+514 S
-519 GWKYLRV
+519 GWNYIRV
-526 TKHDD
+526 SRYTYGDRYI
-531 QFLLQEVIDYRGGT
+531 LQEAIDFNGVVSAYRVKKGGSWQ
-545 PAFRI
+545 
-550 KDDNGDKDW
+550 D
-559 KPWQYY
+559 WQYY
-565 AIQNKVAEFTAVN
+565 AVQNKVAEFTAVN
-578 QTKVYSATLAG
+578 QTKVYKTTIRG
-589 PYGLSLQARRVG
+589 PYGLNANATRCGNIVNLSI
-601 NLVSV
+601 NLVYTKAHKV
-606 TLDSTIRS
+606 
-614 TDSRSG
+614 SG
-620 TASET
+620 KAAET
-625 IPVGWRPCKTEVIVS
+625 IPVGWRPTTVQSITLT
-640 AGFAGGGTGTQMWTG
+640 GHAGGGTGTQNWTD
-655 ESFCRLFYKTNG
+655 SFADLHYETDGGIN
-667 QIDFTIR
+667 FTIITK
-674 ASAQPLDVYASVT
+674 AQPLGMMGSIT
-687 WITTDPFPSE
+687 WITTDPFPS

>member
-1 MGTAT
+1 MATAT

-19 RAERSGE
+19 QATQESQS
-26 PNIAG
+26 IAN
-31 NSSNVHVTAYLH
+31 NSSVIHVVGKLH

-56 ATITING
+56 VTIHENG
-63 GGAIEHP
+63 VGAIEHP
-70 VINIGTNSTQK
+70 VINIGTNSTQT
-81 IFDHTYTIG
+81 ILDHRYTVG
-90 HNNDGTKTVGI
+90 HNGDGTKTVGVS
-101 KLSVGL
+101 LSVGL
-107 NTGGYGSA
+107 NVGGYGSA
-115 MVAFDFRLP
+115 MVAFDLKLST
-124 DIPRA
+124 IPRA

-172 VGASVSW
+172 VGTSVSW
-179 TPPLN
+179 VPPLN

-203 YNGSTKI
+203 YNGSSKI

-239 VVSNIVTTANTF
+239 VVSNIITTANIF
-251 VEILSNVKVAFNGAA
+251 VEILSNVKVTFNGAT
-266 GIQGSTI
+266 GVQGSTI
-273 TGYKA
+273 TGYRA

-286 ITSDGGVFGLVKKS
+286 VTSDGGVFGLVKKS

-310 DSRGRWSDSKD
+310 DSRGRWSETKD
-321 TKVTF
+321 TTVEF

-332 TALFVAERSG
+332 TALFIAERSG

-356 SPLTVGDKQLNKM
+356 SPLTVGDKQLNQM
-369 TITFKTRPMGATE
+369 TVTFKTRPMGATE

-421 IVEDLFTT
+421 TVSDLFTT
-429 ASYSYPVSTDKV
+429 ATYSYPVSTDTV
-441 LTSKTKDGIGI
+441 LESKTKDGIGI

-476 HKLTNNDGTAILLTQ
+476 HQLTKNDGTAILLTN
-491 GTDFN
+491 GTN
-496 SVTTPG
+496 LNTVTESG
-502 FYRCYNPLHAPT
+502 LYNGSNLVNGPT
-514 VGSLN
+514 GSTHSWKYIRVSKHTNNN
-519 GWKYLRV
+519 GWI
-526 TKHDD
+526 
-531 QFLLQEVIDYRGGT
+531 LQEAIDFDGVVS
-545 PAFRI
+545 AFRVQA
-550 KDDNGDKDW
+550 NNTW
-559 KPWQYY
+559 RAWQYY
-565 AIQNKVAEFTAVN
+565 AIQNTVAEFTAVN
-578 QTKVYSATLAG
+578 QIKVYSTVLAG
-589 PYGLSLQARRVG
+589 PYGFNIAVTRSG
-601 NLVSV
+601 NIV
-606 TLDSTIRS
+606 TATMDYVHRS
-614 TDSRSG
+614 NTNWSG
-620 TASET
+620 TANET
-625 IPVGWRPCKTEVIVS
+625 IPVGWRPVS
-640 AGFAGGGTGTQMWTG
+640 QAIIHAIGEGGGGTGAT
-655 ESFCRLFYKTNG
+655 LFNGSYMHLSYKPDG
-667 QIDFTIR
+667 SISGRIKLEASPLWFGATI
-674 ASAQPLDVYASVT
+674 S
-687 WITTDPFPSE
+687 WITTDPFPS

>member
-19 RAERSGE
+19 RAERSGK

-31 NSSNVHVTAYLH
+31 NSSNVHVTGYLH

-63 GGAIEHP
+63 GSAIEHP
-70 VINIGTNSTQK
+70 AINIGTNSTQK

-107 NTGGYGSA
+107 NVGGYGSA

-129 SSVSDMTGT
+129 SSVSDVTGT

-157 VKYNFGALNG
+157 VKYYFGNLSG

-172 VGASVSW
+172 AGASVSW

-184 LATAMPNKTSDW
+184 LATQIPSASSGW

-218 LNVPESMKPTFSG
+218 LNVPESMKPTFTG

-239 VVSNIVTTANTF
+239 VVSNIITTANTF
-251 VEILSNVKVAFNGAA
+251 VEILSNVKVAFSGAT

-273 TGYKA
+273 TGHRA

-286 ITSDGGVFGLVKKS
+286 VTSDGGVFGLVKKS

-310 DSRGRWSDSKD
+310 DSRGRWSDTKD
-321 TKVTF
+321 TTVEF

-332 TALFVAERSG
+332 TALFIAERSG
-342 SARNTLTVTRTARI
+342 SARTTLTVTRTARI
-356 SPLTVGDKQLNKM
+356 SPLTVGDKQLNQM
-369 TITFKTRPMGATE
+369 TVTFKTRPMGGDT

-410 FSGAQSWEVMM
+410 FSGTQSWEVMM
-421 IVEDLFTT
+421 TVSDLFTT
-429 ASYSYPVSTDKV
+429 ASYSYPVSTDTV
-441 LTSKTKDGIGI
+441 LESKTKDGIGI

-476 HKLTNNDGTAILLTQ
+476 HQLTDVNGTAIKLNDGTDL
-491 GTDFN
+491 N
-496 SVTTPG
+496 NVTACG
-502 FYRCYNPLHAPT
+502 FYNGNNLLHAPT
-514 VGSLN
+514 GN
-519 GWKYLRV
+519 GANVWMYIHV
-526 TKHDD
+526 TKHTYGGWT
-531 QFLLQEVIDYRGGT
+531 LQEAIDFNGVVS
-545 PAFRI
+545 AFRMQ
-550 KDDNGDKDW
+550 KGGSWDA
-559 KPWQYY
+559 WQYY
-565 AIQNKVAEFTAVN
+565 AVQNKVANFTAVN
-578 QTKVYSATLAG
+578 QTKVYSKTITMPYTSKATLT
-589 PYGLSLQARRVG
+589 RIG
-601 NLVSV
+601 NQVQITWLRAISN
-606 TLDSTIRS
+606 INRECEY
-614 TDSRSG
+614 
-620 TASET
+620 TAMAET
-625 IPVGWRPCKTEVIVS
+625 IPLGYRPAFEVHMSLNGNVS
-640 AGFAGGGTGTQMWTG
+640 NSVNAWAVLHLQTDGSIKLTNAFKGNHVWTGTTTY
-655 ESFCRLFYKTNG
+655 L
-667 QIDFTIR
+667 
-674 ASAQPLDVYASVT
+674 
-687 WITTDPFPSE
+687 TTDPFPAE

>member
-1 MGTAT
+1 MGAAT

-19 RAERSGE
+19 RAERSGK
-26 PNIAG
+26 PNITD
-31 NSSNVHVTAYLH
+31 NSSNVHVTGYLH

-56 ATITING
+56 VTINING

-70 VINIGTNSTQK
+70 GINIGTNSTQK

-90 HNNDGTKTVGI
+90 HNSDGTKTVGI

-138 LGSAMTININRKV
+138 LGSAMTIDINRKV

-167 TIATG
+167 TIATD

-196 GNITVDT
+196 GNITVET
-203 YNGSTKI
+203 YNGSSKI

-218 LNVPESMKPTFSG
+218 LNVPESMKPTFTG

-239 VVSNIVTTANTF
+239 VASNIITTANTF

-266 GIQGSTI
+266 GIQDSTI

-286 ITSDGGVFGLVKKS
+286 VTSDGGVFGLVKKS

-310 DSRGRWSDSKD
+310 DSRGRWSDTKD
-321 TKVTF
+321 TTVNF
-326 LEYTGP
+326 LEYFGP
-332 TALFVAERSG
+332 KAFFTAERSG
-342 SARNTLTVTRTARI
+342 SARTTLTVIRTAQI
-356 SPLTVGDKQLNKM
+356 APLTVGGKQLNKM
-369 TITFKTRPMGATE
+369 TITFKTRPMGSDT

-399 LIASPANLAGT
+399 LTASAANLAGT
-410 FSGAQSWEVMM
+410 FAGTQSWEVMM

-441 LTSKTKDGIGI
+441 LVSKTKDGIGI

-476 HKLTNNDGTAILLTQ
+476 HKLTNNSGQIIQVARNTDMNTIVETGFYCGEELLHRPTATGMQSHTYFRVQRFDTNAVWCLQEAI
-491 GTDFN
+491 DFN
-496 SVTTPG
+496 GKLSA
-502 FYRCYNPLHAPT
+502 YR
-514 VGSLN
+514 VRIGGS
-519 GWKYLRV
+519 WQ
-526 TKHDD
+526 D
-531 QFLLQEVIDYRGGT
+531 
-545 PAFRI
+545 
-550 KDDNGDKDW
+550 
-559 KPWQYY
+559 WQYY
-565 AIQNKVAEFTAVN
+565 AVQNKVAEFTAVN
-578 QTKVYSATLAG
+578 QTKSYSKEIGMPYSSKATAT
-589 PYGLSLQARRVG
+589 RIG
-601 NLVSV
+601 NQVQLTWHRAISNINKQCEYVEV
-606 TLDSTIRS
+606 
-614 TDSRSG
+614 
-620 TASET
+620 SET
-625 IPVGWRPCKTEVIVS
+625 IPLGYRPAFEVHMNLSGNVS
-640 AGFAGGGTGTQMWTG
+640 NSVNAWAVLHLATDGKIRLTNSYTGNHVWTGT
-655 ESFCRLFYKTNG
+655 
-667 QIDFTIR
+667 
-674 ASAQPLDVYASVT
+674 VT
-687 WITTDPFPSE
+687 YLTTDPFPS

>member
-31 NSSNVHVTAYLH
+31 NSSNVHVTGYLH

-56 ATITING
+56 VTINING

-70 VINIGTNSTQK
+70 AINIGTNSTQK

-184 LATAMPNKTSDW
+184 LATAMPKKTSDW

-310 DSRGRWSDSKD
+310 DSRGRWSDTKD
-321 TKVTF
+321 TTVNF
-326 LEYTGP
+326 LEYFGP
-332 TALFVAERSG
+332 KAFFTAERSG
-342 SARNTLTVTRTARI
+342 SARTTLTVVRTAQI
-356 SPLTVGDKQLNKM
+356 APLTVGDKQLNKM
-369 TITFKTRPMGATE
+369 TITFKTRPMGSDT

-389 ASGVWTTQSE
+389 ASGVWTTQNE
-399 LIASPANLAGT
+399 LTASAANLAGT
-410 FSGAQSWEVMM
+410 FAGTQSWEVMM
-421 IVEDLFTT
+421 TVEDLFDKAT
-429 ASYSYPVSTDKV
+429 YSYPVSTDKV
-441 LTSKTKDGIGI
+441 LVSKTKDGIGI

-476 HKLTNNDGTAILLTQ
+476 HKLTNNDGTAILLAE
-491 GTDFN
+491 GSDWN
-496 SVTTPG
+496 NVKDAG
-502 FYRCYNPLHAPT
+502 LYRCRNAVHAPSGN
-514 VGSLN
+514 GSHH
-519 GWKYLRV
+519 WSYVRV
-526 TKHDD
+526 LKHDD
-531 QFLLQEVIDYRGGT
+531 SWIVQEGVDYMGKVSAIRAYHEGT
-545 PAFRI
+545 
-550 KDDNGDKDW
+550 W
-559 KPWQYY
+559 ESWQYY
-565 AIQNKVAEFTAVN
+565 AIQNTVAEFSAVN
-578 QTKVYSATLAG
+578 QTKVYIKKINMPYSSKATVARIG
-589 PYGLSLQARRVG
+589 NQVQLSWDRLISNINIECEYYKV
-601 NLVSV
+601 
-606 TLDSTIRS
+606 I
-614 TDSRSG
+614 
-620 TASET
+620 ET
-625 IPVGWRPCKTEVIVS
+625 IPSGFRPSVEAHMTLNGNVS
-640 AGFAGGGTGTQMWTG
+640 NSVNAWAVLHLAPDGTIRLTNAFKGNHVWTGT
-655 ESFCRLFYKTNG
+655 
-667 QIDFTIR
+667 
-674 ASAQPLDVYASVT
+674 VT
-687 WITTDPFPSE
+687 YLTTDPFPSE

>member
-1 MGTAT
+1 
-6 FSGSYGHNMTLEL
+6 MTEYW
-19 RAERSGE
+19 S
-26 PNIAG
+26 
-31 NSSNVHVTAYLH
+31 
-43 TNGYASMWGVTSD
+43 
-56 ATITING
+56 
-63 GGAIEHP
+63 
-70 VINIGTNSTQK
+70 
-81 IFDHTYTIG
+81 
-90 HNNDGTKTVGI
+90 NNDRGYRLRLWIDQTGQSTAENYSNIRVRLALLNTTTTFAEYNCSAYVDLAGQRLNWSGRPSMLSYNQTIMLIDQTIRVNHDSDGKKTFGLMAHFNGSGGYSPGTLTVG
-101 KLSVGL
+101 SS
-107 NTGGYGSA
+107 T
-115 MVAFDFRLP
+115 FRCT
-124 DIPRA
+124 DIARA
-129 SSVSDMTGT
+129 SSISDMTGT
-138 LGSAMTININRKV
+138 LGSAMTININRKN

-157 VKYNFGALNG
+157 VKYNFGALSG

-172 VGASVSW
+172 VGTSVSW

-184 LATAMPNKTSDW
+184 LATAMPKKTSDW

-210 GSATCRLT
+210 GSAMCKLT

-286 ITSDGGVFGLVKKS
+286 ITADGGVFGLAKKS

-332 TALFVAERSG
+332 TAVFTAERSG
-342 SARNTLTVTRTARI
+342 SARNTLTVIRTAKI

-399 LIASPANLAGT
+399 LTASAANLAGT
-410 FSGAQSWEVMM
+410 FAGAQSWEVMM
-421 IVEDLFTT
+421 TVEDLFDK

-441 LTSKTKDGIGI
+441 LVSKTKDGIGV

-476 HKLTNNDGTAILLTQ
+476 HQLTNNDGTAILLAD
-491 GTDFN
+491 GTDYN
-496 SVTTPG
+496 SITTAG
-502 FYRCYNPLHAPT
+502 FYRCYNAANRPIL
-514 VGSLN
+514 GSTS
-519 GWKYLRV
+519 GWTYLRV
-526 TKHDD
+526 TKHPDND
-531 QFLLQEVIDYRGGT
+531 RWFWQEAVDYRGHAAAYRVKTDAG
-545 PAFRI
+545 
-550 KDDNGDKDW
+550 W
-559 KPWQYY
+559 QSWQYY
-565 AIQNKVAEFTAVN
+565 AIQNTVAEFTAVN
-578 QTKVYSATLAG
+578 QTKVYKTTLAG
-589 PYGLSLQARRVG
+589 PYGFGIAVTRSG
-601 NLVSV
+601 NVV
-606 TLDSTIRS
+606 TATMDYIHRS
-614 TDSRSG
+614 NTNWSG
-620 TASET
+620 TANET
-625 IPVGWRPCKTEVIVS
+625 IPVGWRPVS
-640 AGFAGGGTGTQMWTG
+640 QAIINAIGEGGGGTGA
-655 ESFCRLFYKTNG
+655 SLFNGSYVHLSYKPDGSISGRIKLEANPLWFG
-667 QIDFTIR
+667 ATI
-674 ASAQPLDVYASVT
+674 S

>member
-1 MGTAT
+1 MATAT
-6 FSGSYGHNMTLEL
+6 FSGSYGRNMTLEL
-19 RAERSGE
+19 KAELTGQ
-26 PNIAG
+26 NIAG
-31 NSSNVHVTAYLH
+31 NYSSVHVTAYLH
-43 TNGYASMWGVTSD
+43 TNGYASMWGVSAD

-70 VINIGTNSTQK
+70 AINIGTNSAQK
-81 IFDHTYTIG
+81 IWDHTYNVG
-90 HNNDGTKTVGI
+90 HNDDGTKTVGI
-101 KLSVGL
+101 MLSVGL
-107 NTGGYGSA
+107 NAAGYGSA
-115 MVAFDFRLP
+115 MVAFDYKLP

-129 SSVSDMTGT
+129 SSVSDLTGT

-157 VKYNFGALNG
+157 VKYNFGSLNG

-172 VGASVSW
+172 AGTSVSW

-196 GNITVDT
+196 GDITVDT

-286 ITSDGGVFGLVKKS
+286 ITTNGGVFGIVKKS
-300 GEVTIRSSVQ
+300 GEITIRSSVQ
-310 DSRGRWSDSKD
+310 DSRGRWSDTKD
-321 TKVTF
+321 TTVNF
-326 LEYTGP
+326 LDYFGP
-332 TALFVAERSG
+332 KAFFTAERSG
-342 SARNTLTVTRTARI
+342 SARTTLTVIRTAQI
-356 SPLTVGDKQLNKM
+356 APLTVGGKQLNKM
-369 TITFKTRPMGATE
+369 TITFKTRPMGTTE
-382 WTTNNGS
+382 WTTNNGL

-399 LIASPANLAGT
+399 LTASAANLAGT
-410 FSGAQSWEVMM
+410 FAGTQSWEVMM
-421 IVEDLFTT
+421 IVEDLFDKAT
-429 ASYSYPVSTDKV
+429 YSYPIPTDKV
-441 LTSKTKDGIGI
+441 LVAKTKDGIGI

-476 HKLTNNDGTAILLTQ
+476 HQLTNNDGTAILLTQ

-496 SVTTPG
+496 TITTPG
-502 FYRCYNPLHAPT
+502 FYRCYNPLNAPI
-514 VGSLN
+514 VGSLS

-531 QFLLQEVIDYRGGT
+531 QFLLQETFDFSGGT

-550 KDDNGDKDW
+550 KDDNGNKDW

-565 AIQNKVAEFTAVN
+565 AVQNTVANFTAVN
-578 QTKVYSATLAG
+578 QTKVYTRDISMPWGLVATA
-589 PYGLSLQARRVG
+589 SRIG
-601 NLVSV
+601 NLV
-606 TLDSTIRS
+606 TLTLKRDIKTINAYEYALQNETVPSGYRPTAEAHFSITANSGSTVSGTGIIHIASDGTIRL
-614 TDSRSG
+614 TNG
-620 TASET
+620 
-625 IPVGWRPCKTEVIVS
+625 IGS
-640 AGFAGGGTGTQMWTG
+640 AKVWTGT
-655 ESFCRLFYKTNG
+655 
-667 QIDFTIR
+667 
-674 ASAQPLDVYASVT
+674 
-687 WITTDPFPSE
+687 ITYLTSDPFPAG

>member
-31 NSSNVHVTAYLH
+31 NSSNVHVTGYLH

-63 GGAIEHP
+63 GSAIEHP
-70 VINIGTNSTQK
+70 AINIGTNSTQK

-107 NTGGYGSA
+107 NVGGYGSA

-129 SSVSDMTGT
+129 SSVSDVTGT
-138 LGSAMTININRKV
+138 LGGAMTININRKV

-157 VKYNFGALNG
+157 VKYYFGNLSG

-172 VGASVSW
+172 AGASVSW

-184 LATAMPNKTSDW
+184 LATQIPSASSGW

-210 GSATCRLT
+210 GSATCRLA
-218 LNVPESMKPTFSG
+218 LNVPESMKPTFTG

-239 VVSNIVTTANTF
+239 VVSNIITTANTF
-251 VEILSNVKVAFNGAA
+251 VEILSNVKVAFSGAT
-266 GIQGSTI
+266 GVQGSTI
-273 TGYKA
+273 TGYRA

-286 ITSDGGVFGLVKKS
+286 VTSDGGVFGLVKKS

-310 DSRGRWSDSKD
+310 DSRGRWSDTKD
-321 TKVTF
+321 TTVEF

-332 TALFVAERSG
+332 TALFIAERSG
-342 SARNTLTVTRTARI
+342 SARTTLTVTRTARI
-356 SPLTVGDKQLNKM
+356 SPLTVGDKQLNQM
-369 TITFKTRPMGATE
+369 TVTFKTRPMGGDT

-410 FSGAQSWEVMM
+410 FSGTQSWEVMM
-421 IVEDLFTT
+421 TVSDLFTT
-429 ASYSYPVSTDKV
+429 ASYSYPVPTDTV
-441 LTSKTKDGIGI
+441 LESKTKDGIGI

-476 HKLTNNDGTAILLTQ
+476 HQVTTNDGQAIFLAK
-491 GTDFN
+491 GTDLN
-496 SVTTPG
+496 TIIHTG
-502 FYRCYNPLHAPT
+502 FYRGEGLVNRPS
-514 VGSLN
+514 GS
-519 GWKYLRV
+519 GTHTWTWIKV
-526 TKHDD
+526 SKHDSWGSWV
-531 QFLLQEVIDYRGGT
+531 LQEAIDFNGKVS
-545 PAFRI
+545 AFRV
-550 KDDNGDKDW
+550 KKNEQGW
-559 KPWQYY
+559 TAWQYY
-565 AIQNKVAEFTAVN
+565 AIQNTVAEFTAVN
-578 QTKVYSATLAG
+578 QTKVYRATLAG
-589 PYGLSLQARRVG
+589 PYGFGIAVTRSG
-601 NLVSV
+601 NVV
-606 TLDSTIRS
+606 TATMDYIHRS
-614 TDSRSG
+614 NTNWSG
-620 TASET
+620 TANET
-625 IPVGWRPCKTEVIVS
+625 IPVGWRPVS
-640 AGFAGGGTGTQMWTG
+640 QAIINAIGEGGGGTGAQ
-655 ESFCRLFYKTNG
+655 LFNGSYVHLSYKPDGSISGRIKLEANPLWFG
-667 QIDFTIR
+667 ATI
-674 ASAQPLDVYASVT
+674 S